1 MVFQNDILAGAAGA
15 GGGYEIDQ
23 SIRFNDND
31 SAYLSRTTSGAGD
44 RKTFTISLWFKR
56 GNLTLSGSRALLSAW
71 TGSASDSGR
80 TCLLFNNNDDTLAF
94 SGYATNWRWTNAV
107 FRDPSAWYHVVI
119 AVDTTQATADDR
131 IKMYINSELQT
142 SFQYFGNPSLNAD
155 LAFNDT
161 ASDYYIAYEA
171 PAVGGAGLYDGYESE
186 IYLIDGQALAPTD
199 FGETNDDGVWIPKAY
214 AGTYGTNGFY
224 ITGEDSADL
233 GADYS
238 GNGNDFTSSGL
249 TASDQVPDSPTDSY
263 CVLNPLTGVNSGSSV
278 VTEANGNLEATQ
290 TANYVGTFGTVAAN
304 SDKYYFEYS
313 YAADGDYSDGRLL
326 GGVVCVETADHGHF
340 RIDGSSFYYPDKTT
354 EGNYM
359 VFHRSG
365 NGQQSNTGTSTSA
378 YNTNLSSSSATGGP
392 ESGPDIYMVA
402 MDLDNDNLYWGKN
415 GTWYGA
421 SSTSGSD
428 YTDATPIAILSA
440 HQGKYF
446 APAFYWSGA
455 ASGTTTVLNC
465 GQDATFGGRYS
476 SPAGDFY
483 YTPPTGFSAL
493 STANLPTPAIADG
506 SAYFQATTYTGA
518 GYPTEVNQLGNSTF
532 QPDFVWAKRRNAA
545 TQHGLF
551 DAVRGTNSL
560 LRSQSTDAELTAS
573 TYVSFDADGWSALA
587 DPIQGDTASSGN
599 TFVSWQ
605 WLAANGTASNTD
617 GSITSSVSANVDAG
631 FSIAGYTGNAA
642 ASATIGHGLNE
653 APQFYVVK
661 RRDSTG
667 NWVVYSE
674 VIGATNYLLL
684 DSIAASTAN
693 PVWNDTAPTS
703 TVFSVNNNAGV
714 NGSGNEYIAYS
725 WHSVEGFSKF
735 GKYTGNGSLDGP
747 FVWCGFRP
755 SFLMVKR
762 TDVASDWFMLDNQ
775 RPGYNVIGGGGVGQ
789 LPANLTYAESSLSTY
804 AIVDFLSN
812 GFKVRHDMTYG
823 YWNASGGTYIFMAF
837 AEHPFGGDGV
847 APVPAR

>member
-1 MVFQNDILAGAAGA
+1 MSIIQGNSKVSA
-15 GGGYEIDQ
+15 GGYEIDQ
-23 SIRFNDND
+23 SIRFNDDD
-31 SAYLSRTTSGAGD
+31 SAYLTSGTLGTATNSYIW
-44 RKTFTISLWFKR
+44 TFSWWGKR
-56 GNLTLSGSRALLSAW
+56 GVLGTYCTLVSTNTSANDAGRFTMRFDQTTNVLLI
-71 TGSASDSGR
+71 G
-80 TCLLFNNNDDTLAF
+80 
-94 SGYATNWRWTNAV
+94 GYATNWRITSRV
-107 FRDPSAWYHVVI
+107 FRDPSAWLHIVVK
-119 AVDTTQATADDR
+119 VDTTQATAADR
-131 IKMYINSELQT
+131 LRLYINGVEET
-142 SFQYFGNPSLNAD
+142 AFTTNNNPTQNTTIGMNTAGQHQIGRDLN
-155 LAFNDT
+155 
-161 ASDYYIAYEA
+161 
-171 PAVGGAGLYDGYESE
+171 GGGFLYDGYMAE
-186 IYLIDGQALAPTD
+186 INFIDGQALAPTS
-199 FGETNDDGVWIPKAY
+199 FGETNNDGVWVPKAY

-249 TASDQVPDSPTDSY
+249 TASDQMPDSPTNNY
-263 CVLNPLTGVNSGSSV
+263 GTLNPLTGVNSGSSV

-304 SDKYYFEYS
+304 SGKYYFEYS

-506 SAYFQATTYTGA
+506 SKYFQTTTYTGA
-518 GYPTEVNQLGNSTF
+518 GYPTEVNQSGNSTF
-532 QPDFVWAKRRNAA
+532 QPDFVWVKRRNGA
-545 TQHGLF
+545 TTHDLF
-551 DAVRGTNSL
+551 DAVRGVSSQLYSNLTN
-560 LRSQSTDAELTAS
+560 AEGTVSNAI
-573 TYVSFDADGWSALA
+573 SFDADGFTAAA
-587 DPIQGDTASSGN
+587 DPITGDTGSSGN
-599 TFVSWQ
+599 TFVGWQ
-605 WLAANGTASNTD
+605 WLAANGTASNSD
-617 GSITSSVSANVDAG
+617 GSITSTVSANTTAG
-631 FSIAGYTGNAA
+631 FSILTYAGSGGTG
-642 ASATIGHGLNE
+642 TVGHGLGQ
-653 APQFYVVK
+653 APNFLIVKSRDTANAWYTGSDFY
-661 RRDSTG
+661 TTWEYYQTL
-667 NWVVYSE
+667 N
-674 VIGATNYLLL
+674 
-684 DSIAASTAN
+684 STAAQSAGST
-693 PVWNDTAPTS
+693 VWNSTAPTS
-703 TVFSVNNNAGV
+703 SVFSVGASINTSAEDYV
-714 NGSGNEYIAYS
+714 AYCF
-725 WHSVEGFSKF
+725 HEVEGFSKF
-735 GKYTGNGSLDGP
+735 GKYTGNGSADGP
-747 FVWCGFRP
+747 FVWCDFRP
-755 SFLMVKR
+755 AYVLIKVSSTSGSWFVYDTAR
-762 TDVASDWFMLDNQ
+762 DTYNASKL
-775 RPGYNVIGGGGVGQ
+775 Q
-789 LPANLTYAESSLSTY
+789 LFPNLTSAEDTSSTY
-804 AIVDFLSN
+804 DIDIVSN
-812 GFKVRHDMTYG
+812 GFKIRSSNGNINTS
-823 YWNASGGTYIFMAF
+823 SGTHIFMAF

>member
-15 GGGYEIDQ
+15 GVSYQIDQ

-31 SAYLSRTTSGAGD
+31 SAYLSRTTSGAGN

-56 GNLTLSGSRALLSAW
+56 GNLTLSGSRALISAW

-80 TCLLFNNNDDTLAF
+80 TCLMFNNNDNTLNF
-94 SGYATNWRWTNAV
+94 TGYSTNWRSTNAV
-107 FRDPSAWYHVVI
+107 FRDPSAWYHVVV

-199 FGETNDDGVWIPKAY
+199 FGETNDDGVWVPKAY

-238 GNGNDFTSSGL
+238 GNANDFTSSGL
-249 TASDQVPDSPTDSY
+249 TSDDQVTDTPTDNYPTYNSISTLGTLSDGNLVLSIQDYACPITQSY
-263 CVLNPLTGVNSGSSV
+263 PTSGIWQTDFELDVVSGS
-278 VTEANGNLEATQ
+278 NGAG
-290 TANYVGTFGTVAAN
+290 VGVLDYSLFKHRTNDGSYTDGSLAWGGSYGFG
-304 SDKYYFEYS
+304 
-313 YAADGDYSDGRLL
+313 ADGTLNS
-326 GGVVCVETADHGHF
+326 
-340 RIDGSSFYYPDKTT
+340 P
-354 EGNYM
+354 
-359 VFHRSG
+359 
-365 NGQQSNTGTSTSA
+365 SA
-378 YNTNLSSSSATGGP
+378 YNIPYGSNWFTAGNIISIIYNADVGAVWFAINGTLQNSATGA
-392 ESGPDIYMVA
+392 EIEA
-402 MDLDNDNLYWGKN
+402 
-415 GTWYGA
+415 
-421 SSTSGSD
+421 
-428 YTDATPIAILSA
+428 
-440 HQGKYF
+440 
-446 APAFYWSGA
+446 
-455 ASGTTTVLNC
+455 GTTTNAAFTGLT
-465 GQDATFGGRYS
+465 GS
-476 SPAGDFY
+476 I
-483 YTPPTGFSAL
+483 YTPFTWSQNLANSMIFLNETQQSISGLTSAKLL
-493 STANLPTPAIADG
+493 STANLPAPTITDG
-506 SAYFQATTYTGA
+506 SAYFQTTLYTGDGSA
-518 GYPTEVNQLGNSTF
+518 TQTITQSENSTF
-532 QPDFVWAKRRNAA
+532 NPDFIWIKNRSNAYS
-545 TQHGLF
+545 HNIN
-551 DAVRGTNSL
+551 DAVRGYTGASPATAADVKVLASNA
-560 LRSQSTDAELTAS
+560 TDREGLGDTLTTAQQRGFVQAS
-573 TYVSFDADGWSALA
+573 TANGFIVNKGTAGSQDGFY
-587 DPIQGDTASSGN
+587 TNASGH
-599 TFVSWQ
+599 TYAAWQ

-617 GSITSSVSANVDAG
+617 GSITSTVSANTTVG
-631 FSIAGYTGNAA
+631 FSIVGYTGNAA

-684 DSIAASTAN
+684 DTTATSTAN

-714 NGSGNEYIAYS
+714 NGSGNEYIAYC